1 MTYDL
6 IGPGGGLLEVTV
18 DGVKKEIE
26 RFDGFCTYWRIA
38 STVLAEGL
46 DPEKEHEILVKV
58 KELKWKKEILFE
70 QNRKYMEESP
80 RKYEEHE
87 WYVGAL
93 FILGEGGE
101 LIPVGNE

>member
-1 MTYDL
+1 MTFNLYFA
-6 IGPGGGLLEVTV
+6 GSQHSEVEKYIQQRKASRLFTFASST
-18 DGVKKEIE
+18 KK
-26 RFDGFCTYWRIA
+26 
-38 STVLAEGL
+38 L
-46 DPEKEHEILVKV
+46 D
-58 KELKWKKEILFE
+58 
-70 QNRKYMEESP
+70 KYMEESP